1 MSKLNID
8 QKKIKQL
15 FEDKRSDF
23 LIPDYQRPYAWGED
37 ECQTLWKDIFDFA
50 FPDKKPENF
59 NSDEEYFLGPI
70 VTFENNKKLEVID
83 GQQRLTTLMLLLRV
97 FYKRLEKMEDENSM
111 RTKQNLAQCIWKSDE
126 FGNENKEK
134 LKIDSQ
140 VALDEHKNEFLEIL
154 KTGDAKDFKSQYAIN
169 FRYFEKEVDE
179 FLKEYPNYFAY
190 LPTRILNNCILL
202 PIEAD
207 NEKTALRIFSTL
219 NDRGKPLA
227 DADIFKAQFYKFYV
241 AKNQKDE
248 FIEKWKN
255 LEILCKEVFSK
266 KDNTST
272 DEIFNRYMYY
282 QRALKG
288 NKNSTTEG
296 LRDFYEKDSYALLKS
311 DRTFEDL
318 QNLGSFWQAISIQD
332 KNYFDENTLRWLFIL
347 NYAPNIMWANITS
360 VYFMKNRD
368 EQNQLDN
375 IKFAKFLE
383 KITAFI
389 FAYSFIYP
397 SVSQLRTP
405 IYSAMVDIINDKE
418 MDFSKVLFEKENLK
432 TFIQNQKFSN
442 KNSITRS
449 MLTWWFLK
457 DSTQKTP
464 ELTEQFQIEHIY
476 AKERAKRENFSG
488 NEIEFIGNKVLL
500 ERKINIRA
508 SDFSFADKEKHYKK
522 SQNNELN
529 SIHKNYSKF
538 GKTEIIER
546 NNNIINDFISFVEK
560 NNLIKTTNLF

>member
-1 MSKLNID
+1 M
-8 QKKIKQL
+8 
-15 FEDKRSDF
+15 
-23 LIPDYQRPYAWGED
+23 
-37 ECQTLWKDIFDFA
+37 
-50 FPDKKPENF
+50 
-59 NSDEEYFLGPI
+59 
-70 VTFENNKKLEVID
+70 
-83 GQQRLTTLMLLLRV
+83 
-97 FYKRLEKMEDENSM
+97 
-111 RTKQNLAQCIWKSDE
+111 
-126 FGNENKEK
+126 
-134 LKIDSQ
+134 
-140 VALDEHKNEFLEIL
+140 
-154 KTGDAKDFKSQYAIN
+154 
-169 FRYFEKEVDE
+169 
-179 FLKEYPNYFAY
+179 
-190 LPTRILNNCILL
+190 

-318 QNLGSFWQAISIQD
+318 QNLGRFWQAISIQD

-476 AKERAKRENFSG
+476 AKERAKRENFNG

>member
-140 VALDEHKNEFLEIL
+140 VALDEHKNEFLDIL
-154 KTGDAKDFKSQYAIN
+154 KYADAKDLKSEYAIN

-255 LEILCKEVFSK
+255 LEILCKEVFFK

-360 VYFMKNRD
+360 VYFMKNKD

-397 SVSQLRTP
+397 SVSQLRIP

-418 MDFSKVLFEKENLK
+418 MDFSKFLFEKENLK
-432 TFIQNQKFSN
+432 TFIQKQKFSN
-442 KNSITRS
+442 NNSITRS

-500 ERKINIRA
+500 ERTINIRA

-529 SIHKNYSKF
+529 SMHKNYSEF

-560 NNLIKTTNLF
+560 NNLIKTTSLF

>member
-1 MSKLNID
+1 M
-8 QKKIKQL
+8 
-15 FEDKRSDF
+15 
-23 LIPDYQRPYAWGED
+23 
-37 ECQTLWKDIFDFA
+37 
-50 FPDKKPENF
+50 
-59 NSDEEYFLGPI
+59 
-70 VTFENNKKLEVID
+70 
-83 GQQRLTTLMLLLRV
+83 
-97 FYKRLEKMEDENSM
+97 
-111 RTKQNLAQCIWKSDE
+111 
-126 FGNENKEK
+126 
-134 LKIDSQ
+134 
-140 VALDEHKNEFLEIL
+140 
-154 KTGDAKDFKSQYAIN
+154 
-169 FRYFEKEVDE
+169 
-179 FLKEYPNYFAY
+179 
-190 LPTRILNNCILL
+190 PTRILNNCILL

-476 AKERAKRENFSG
+476 AKERAKRENFNG